1 MAWSSKQGEVSS
13 PSKATEINTERV
25 MYACK
30 MKMMQVILL
39 HTAMP
44 ESAGADMVPA
54 CSTTRE
60 DSVRTR
66 GKAGSWRQHCAA
78 EDLFKG
84 GIGCPNPFFEFAIEI
99 LTLPSSK

>member
-78 EDLFKG
+78 DLFKG
-84 GIGCPNPFFEFAIEI
+84 GIGCPNHFFESAIEI